1 MKSLDEQYQDALIV
15 SELISIRGALIKM
28 KRHLERV
35 KIALPNPTYDEYTKL
50 GAIRQCLICLTRPY
64 SELGWSVQET
74 VREYQNKIE
83 EYITSLSPEY
93 TLHPAEAL
101 IALTGNGSIQ
111 RVIDY
116 INRLDD
122 VVCSTM
128 REFQNE

>member
-1 MKSLDEQYQDALIV
+1 M
-15 SELISIRGALIKM
+15 
-28 KRHLERV
+28 
-35 KIALPNPTYDEYTKL
+35 
-50 GAIRQCLICLTRPY
+50 
-64 SELGWSVQET
+64 
-74 VREYQNKIE
+74 
-83 EYITSLSPEY
+83 SPEY